1 MDCSSVSPPLS
12 SSPAATASERSAKQ
26 FNGPCPSAIV
36 SAEQEETTIVLSLS
50 RKVRCGLVGLAL
62 AAPPAL
68 AEQSAPATPAPSAAQ
83 LTLARDVVINSGIA
97 SSFQI
102 IIPQF
107 LDQIGVTLT
116 RTRPELISDLNLVL
130 ANIKSEFDK
139 KADDMIDTA
148 ARLYLQR
155 LSEKE
160 LEDVSAFYKSPSG
173 RKYVGSQP
181 ILMNDMFVAMQAWS
195 QKISVDMMTRVRE
208 EMRKKGH
215 EL

>member
-1 MDCSSVSPPLS
+1 MPSRLS
-12 SSPAATASERSAKQ
+12 ESLRWALISFMLAAAPAM
-26 FNGPCPSAIV
+26 
-36 SAEQEETTIVLSLS
+36 AEQTAQP
-50 RKVRCGLVGLAL
+50 GAPAPAPAQLAL
-62 AAPPAL
+62 ARA
-68 AEQSAPATPAPSAAQ
+68 
-83 LTLARDVVINSGIA
+83 VVIDSGIA

-116 RTRPELISDLNLVL
+116 RTRPELISDLNVVL
-130 ANIKSEFDK
+130 ADIKLEFDK

-148 ARLYLQR
+148 ARLYSQR

-160 LEDVSAFYKSPSG
+160 LEDVSNFFKSQSG